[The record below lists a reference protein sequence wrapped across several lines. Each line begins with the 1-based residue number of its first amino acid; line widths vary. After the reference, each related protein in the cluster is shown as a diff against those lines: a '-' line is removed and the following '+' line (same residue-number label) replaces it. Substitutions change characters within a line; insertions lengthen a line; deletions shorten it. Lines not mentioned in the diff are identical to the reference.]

1 MSLSSYSPEIQIKTG
16 LVSTTT
22 YLEERPTHDCSSGTI
37 PSSTAPSS
45 AAKKKRHPFTGL
57 VDTNVDAKLPKLE
70 SRDLLRSALRVLILQ
85 LPESIFQ
92 CERKD
97 LKGFA
102 NAQYQP
108 QPSFNIAANTYHT
121 SSDDSFTSTDV
132 EIESKIQA
140 KVERLAREY
149 KSLQAERKTTSLLT
163 RPTAASPPSTSQNQS
178 GAVNQQGPPE

>member
-85 LPESIFQ
+85 LPESIF
-92 CERKD
+92 
-97 LKGFA
+97 
-102 NAQYQP
+102 
-108 QPSFNIAANTYHT
+108 H
-121 SSDDSFTSTDV
+121 
-132 EIESKIQA
+132 
-140 KVERLAREY
+140 
-149 KSLQAERKTTSLLT
+149 
-163 RPTAASPPSTSQNQS
+163 
-178 GAVNQQGPPE
+178 